1 MDVSAQAHIRLRVQ
15 NEVAYGGGTNVDSVP
30 DDVAQRVMRRR
41 MHGKHH
47 MTIRPGLPLHVFEPV
62 RKAGLGKFARRTE
75 RRERGA
81 AKPHERDA
89 GSQLTYA

>member
-1 MDVSAQAHIRLRVQ
+1 MSAQAHIRLRVQ
-15 NEVAYGGGTNVDSVP
+15 NEVTYGGGTNVDSVP

-47 MTIRPGLPLHVFEPV
+47 MTIRPGLPPHVFEPV